1 MRKYSGPKLYWRY
14 KRNGKWNWIR
24 AKVIHDSDK
33 YASVRKE
40 E

>member
-1 MRKYSGPKLYWRY
+1 MRKYDGPKLYWRY
-14 KRNGKWNWIR
+14 KLKERWTWRR
-24 AKVIHDSDK
+24 AKVIHESDK